1 MIRAHTAM
9 KHLLALAGIL
19 ALSAPAAADKQRYSL
34 ADLKALVT
42 QKAYQEAVEHLSDIA
57 PTERN
62 AAWLAVAVDAA
73 CGFVGGLGS
82 DDPGTKIWAVEALDA
97 QYPQLLT
104 APKYSQVRA
113 EIGLRGYEAC
123 FAKSGRLDACIERA
137 TKFLDADA
145 SNTGLAFELAK
156 ALRRNSNPPV
166 AIPFFKR
173 ALAGKANATM
183 CKDGAL
189 QSAVLAGLGLPKD
202 QDRAA
207 DARAIASG
215 PCFDQLKPKVLEAL
229 DAEAPGGYMH
239 ANTCELM
246 KAKRAL
252 NADQIKSC
260 DKKKS

>member
-1 MIRAHTAM
+1 M
-9 KHLLALAGIL
+9 KHVLALAGIL
-19 ALSAPAAADKQRYSL
+19 ALSSSVAADKQRYSL
-34 ADLKALVT
+34 ADLKALVA
-42 QKAYQEAVEHLSDIA
+42 QKAYQEAVEHLSDVA

-73 CGFVGGLGS
+73 SGYVGGLSG
-82 DDPGTKIWAVEALDA
+82 DDPGTKIWTLEAIDA

-104 APKYSQVRA
+104 SSKYLQVRA
-113 EIGLRGYEAC
+113 EIGLKGYEAC
-123 FAKSGRLDACIERA
+123 FARSGRLDACIERA

-145 SNTGLAFELAK
+145 SNTGLAFEMAK
-156 ALRRNSNPPV
+156 ALRRNSNPHV
-166 AIPFFKR
+166 AVPFFKR

-183 CKDGAL
+183 CKDGLL
-189 QSAVLAGLGLPKD
+189 QSTVLAGLGLPKD
-202 QDRAA
+202 EGRAA

-215 PCFDQLKPKVLEAL
+215 PCFDQLKQKMLEAL

-239 ANTCELM
+239 ANTCDFM

-252 NADQIKSC
+252 DADQIKSC